1 MVTPQAR
8 PVYHRSAATI
18 AKSIIERRHFRCS
31 LSRRMWLKRIAKPGI
46 ETSAALIGT
55 LFSAVLLV
63 LTAMHAGPL
72 WRDETN
78 TFNLAHMPSLG
89 DLWHN
94 LQFDS
99 FPLLWPL
106 LIRGCGVFGLTNSD
120 VGVRLFGLGI
130 GLFFLASLWLCQRW
144 VGGRTP
150 TLSIALLGSLP
161 AFIFIVGA
169 NRAYGLA
176 GCLLVL
182 SFATIWRVLESPTK
196 SRIISASFISLLFVQ
211 CVYSDIIFL
220 GAMLAAGAL
229 VGIRQQRWKI
239 VWAMAAIGLVAAASL
254 FIYLPI
260 IHRDSEYLPLVR
272 SPSFKAINFWDGL
285 RDALVAPSGANP
297 NSVNGP
303 QIWI

>member
-18 AKSIIERRHFRCS
+18 AKSIIDRRHFRCS

-46 ETSAALIGT
+46 ETSAALIGIV
-55 LFSAVLLV
+55 FSAMLLV

-78 TFNLAHMPSLG
+78 TFNLAHMPSVR

-106 LIRGCGVFGLTNSD
+106 LIRGCGIFGLTNGD
-120 VGVRLFGLGI
+120 MGVRLLGLGI
-130 GLFFLASLWLCQRW
+130 ALFFLASLWVCHRW
-144 VGGRTP
+144 IGGRAP
-150 TLSIALLGSLP
+150 TLSIALLGALP
-161 AFIFIVGA
+161 AFIFIAGA

-182 SFATIWRVLESPTK
+182 SFGSIWRVVESSTK
-196 SRIISASFISLLFVQ
+196 ARIISAGAIGLLFAH

-229 VGIRQQRWKI
+229 VGIRQQ
-239 VWAMAAIGLVAAASL
+239 
-254 FIYLPI
+254 
-260 IHRDSEYLPLVR
+260 
-272 SPSFKAINFWDGL
+272 
-285 RDALVAPSGANP
+285 
-297 NSVNGP
+297 
-303 QIWI
+303 